1 MSSPEASPRPLA
13 PDGPGSVPRQW
24 LRNRWEELTFV
35 HWRYAAD
42 EVQSLL
48 PEGLTVDTH
57 NGWAYV
63 SLVPFRMTGATP
75 RFVPAVP
82 WISAFNETNLRTY
95 VVDSAGNRAIWFFS
109 LEADRLAIVAFAR
122 MLLGFPYVWGTLDIE
137 RRPAWRRYVTSRR
150 RWPRHPQSST
160 VVAVGIGAEITE
172 HSELDVFLTAR
183 WGTVAQWPGGRGRL
197 RHHPVDH
204 QPWTL
209 HEATLTEY
217 VDTSLEAAGL
227 AAPIG
232 DPIVR
237 YAQPV
242 DAVFGWPTRV

>member
-1 MSSPEASPRPLA
+1 MIEVGPHPLD
-13 PDGPGSVPRQW
+13 PDGAPPFGRRW
-24 LRNRWEELTFV
+24 LRNRWDELTFV
-35 HWRYAAD
+35 HWAYPPD
-42 EVQSLL
+42 VVQALL

-57 NGWAYV
+57 DGLAYV
-63 SLVPFRMTGATP
+63 SLVPFRMTGAMP
-75 RFVPAVP
+75 RFLPALP
-82 WISAFNETNLRTY
+82 WISAFDETNVRTY

-122 MLLGFPYVWGTLDIE
+122 WLLGFPYVWGRLTIE
-137 RRPAWRRYVTSRR
+137 RRHGWRRYTTSQR
-150 RWPRHPQSST
+150 RWPRRPAST
-160 VVAVGIGAEITE
+160 TAVAVAIGDVITE
-172 HSELDVFLTAR
+172 QSELDVFLTAR
-183 WGTVAQWPGGRGRL
+183 WGTVAQWPARRGRL

-217 VDTSLEAAGL
+217 VDESLVAAGL
-227 AAPIG
+227 PEPTG
-232 DPIVR
+232 EPVVR